1 MGQESDRQFE
11 PRPLLILDL
20 DETLIH
26 GSLHELGRPADM
38 HVGPYHV
45 YFRAGLLEFLA
56 RASAQYRLAVWSSAS
71 SAYVEQI
78 SKRILADLPE
88 PEFVWSR
95 ERCTRRID
103 FNLQEE
109 YFAKDLAK
117 VRRYGFDLKRT
128 LILEDEPRKVAKHFG
143 NAIYVRPFLGLN
155 DDGELLDLAA
165 FVEQIAGEANFR
177 SVEKRN
183 WRPLHS

>member
-1 MGQESDRQFE
+1 MAQEFDRHLE
-11 PRPLLILDL
+11 SKPLLILDL

-56 RASAQYRLAVWSSAS
+56 RASARYRLAVWSSAS

-95 ERCTRRID
+95 ERCTRRVD
-103 FNLQEE
+103 FDLQEE
-109 YFAKDLAK
+109 YC
-117 VRRYGFDLKRT
+117 RT
-128 LILEDEPRKVAKHFG
+128 HC
-143 NAIYVRPFLGLN
+143 
-155 DDGELLDLAA
+155 
-165 FVEQIAGEANFR
+165 
-177 SVEKRN
+177 
-183 WRPLHS
+183 W